1 MEPEHAVALEPQ
13 AVFGAKVRRL
23 REDAGLTLEQL
34 GERCDMQLA
43 YVSRVERG
51 QKDIQLSTI
60 VRLACGLGVTP
71 ATLIEDVRCP
81 EPGVRPT
88 P

>member
-1 MEPEHAVALEPQ
+1 LEPEAV
-13 AVFGAKVRRL
+13 VGATIRRL
-23 REDAGLTLEQL
+23 REDAGWTLEQL
-34 GERCDMQLA
+34 GDRCNMDLA

-51 QKDIQLSTI
+51 LKNVQLSTI

-71 ATLIEDVRCP
+71 ATLVEDVRCP
-81 EPGVRPT
+81 ELPVRPD

>member
-1 MEPEHAVALEPQ
+1 M
-13 AVFGAKVRRL
+13 FGAKVRRL
-23 REDAGLTLEQL
+23 REDEGLTLEQL
-34 GERCDMQLA
+34 GDRCGMELA

-51 QKDIQLSTI
+51 LKDIQLSTI

-81 EPGVRPT
+81 DPPVRPT

>member
-1 MEPEHAVALEPQ
+1 M
-13 AVFGAKVRRL
+13 FGAKVRRL

-34 GERCDMQLA
+34 GERCNMELA

-51 QKDIQLSTI
+51 LKDIQLSTI

-81 EPGVRPT
+81 EPTVRPT